1 MRFINSGLNLQ
12 FTGKP
17 YPDGRGWV
25 VVVTNED
32 DLDLRLDTF
41 NMSGEMLDSERFL
54 QVCAR
59 WINQHNDFDAL
70 RERARAAMRRMQG
83 MHVDATPFSAVVE
96 SRLDT
101 IARVFGRNDVYLGTA
116 REMRR
121 DQYVLGPWLRGL
133 TGERYYSNGN
143 LEYTL
148 EFIAKAYAKATAPG
162 VRPED
167 FRQMRPGELP
177 EGATWVAHGAA
188 RARGIDEGRVRV
200 VDVGSI
206 GNGGHVVTWTD
217 QASGFYVTEDYNN
230 IDIFRS

>member
-32 DLDLRLDTF
+32 DLELRLDTF
-41 NMSGEMLDSERFL
+41 GTSGETLDSERFL

-59 WINQHNDFDAL
+59 WINDHDDFDAL
-70 RERARAAMRRMQG
+70 RKEARAAVQRMRG
-83 MHVDATPFSAVVE
+83 SHAGATPFGPAVE
-96 SRLDT
+96 SQLDT
-101 IARVFGRNDVYLGTA
+101 IARVFDRGDVYLGTGQDMG
-116 REMRR
+116 RQMF
-121 DQYVLGPWLRGL
+121 VLGPWLRYL
-133 TGERYYSNGN
+133 TGDRHSTSASLKYVLGV
-143 LEYTL
+143 
-148 EFIAKAYAKATAPG
+148 IDRACKKATAADVQPS
-162 VRPED
+162 E
-167 FRQMRPGELP
+167 FRQMRGGELP
-177 EGATWVAHGAA
+177 EGATWVACRAA
-188 RARGIDEGRVRV
+188 RAAGIDESHVRV

-217 QASGFYVTEDYNN
+217 RRSGFYVTEDYNN